1 MFSIKVF
8 VKELCCGRLLFLR
21 CIHLNQNKGLLE
33 LFPFHGNNCRKMF
46 NMETGTENVDRALM
60 NIVKYKYIMY
70 KYIYLLVVVIRMFLY
85 VLYSFLNYKKI
96 FE

>member
-1 MFSIKVF
+1 
-8 VKELCCGRLLFLR
+8 
-21 CIHLNQNKGLLE
+21 
-33 LFPFHGNNCRKMF
+33 
-46 NMETGTENVDRALM
+46 METGTENVDRALM